1 MAKIEVNSTSFEI
14 TKSNEGLLIDGKQA
28 NYDIIELPNGEF
40 NLLFDNQSFTIAVE
54 EKNASTG
61 ALRIRLNG
69 RSVETKLQNK
79 LAALL
84 KSMGMESD
92 KKKLKELKAPMPG
105 LVLDV
110 LVKSGNTVTIGQD
123 LLILEAM
130 KMENSIKSPQDGVID
145 EISIQ
150 KQDKVEKNQILLSF
164 E

>member
-69 RSVETKLQNK
+69 RR
-79 LAALL
+79 
-84 KSMGMESD
+84 
-92 KKKLKELKAPMPG
+92 
-105 LVLDV
+105 
-110 LVKSGNTVTIGQD
+110 
-123 LLILEAM
+123 
-130 KMENSIKSPQDGVID
+130 
-145 EISIQ
+145 
-150 KQDKVEKNQILLSF
+150 KN
-164 E
+164 